1 MINCETQPEV
11 YTDFFLC
18 NTNSIVLRQQFFYIE
33 TIKHKEDSSMAFS
46 QNLIFLRGRSHL
58 TQEQLAEQLNV
69 SRQSVSKWESGLSFP
84 EMDTILKLC
93 DLFAV
98 SLDTLLRGDA
108 EQEVLADTAGYDRF
122 MNRFSWK
129 ISLPI
134 GGIILGGALMPIL
147 SVFGVP
153 KELCGAVL
161 LLIIT
166 AAVVVLVASGIQY
179 ENFRKRHPVIPDFY
193 SQKEKET
200 FHDRMVFYV
209 SGAIG
214 TILLGVALTVLAFS
228 FLPEQEPYE
237 SCVAG
242 SFLAIIAVS
251 VTVLVWAGMRE
262 EKYKIDKYNRNNQ
275 KEFFPSEEDK
285 RRDQRAGR
293 ICGVIMLLATAA
305 YVGLGLS
312 LDLWY
317 KVWWLF
323 PVGGILCG
331 VVYVA
336 IGPAEEE

>member
-1 MINCETQPEV
+1 
-11 YTDFFLC
+11 
-18 NTNSIVLRQQFFYIE
+18 
-33 TIKHKEDSSMAFS
+33 MAFS
-46 QNLIFLRGRSHL
+46 QNLIFLRGRSKL
-58 TQEQLAEQLNV
+58 TQEQLAERLNV

-93 DLFAV
+93 ELFAV
-98 SLDTLLRGDA
+98 SMDTLLRGDA
-108 EQEVLADTAGYDRF
+108 EQETLADTAGYDRF

-134 GGIILGGALMPIL
+134 GGIILGAGLMPLL
-147 SVFGVP
+147 SVLGVP
-153 KELCGAVL
+153 EALCGGVM
-161 LLIIT
+161 LLIVT

-179 ENFRKRHPVIPDFY
+179 ENFRKRCPTVPDFY
-193 SQKEKET
+193 SQKEKEA

-209 SGAIG
+209 SGAVG
-214 TILLGVALTVLAFS
+214 AILLGVALIALAFS
-228 FLPEQEPYE
+228 FLPEREPYE
-237 SCVAG
+237 SYVAG
-242 SFLAIIAVS
+242 GFLAIIAAS
-251 VTVLVWAGMRE
+251 VTVLVWSGLRE
-262 EKYKIDKYNRNNQ
+262 EKYHIDKYNRNNQ
-275 KEFFPSEEDK
+275 REFFPSEEDK
-285 RRDQRAGR
+285 RRNQRAGR

-312 LDLWY
+312 LDWWE